1 MNNAPQA
8 PQAPGS
14 VPQLVPQTPQANP
27 MHPAP
32 APHAN
37 AGTVAI
43 EQSRAVAEA
52 LGKIQIAKAYPRSL
66 TEAYA
71 AVEKSCSRKSFAE
84 VATYAYPRGGQTITG
99 PSIRLAEELA
109 RCFGNIQYGIRELS
123 QRPGESEMQAFA
135 WDVENNV
142 ERTMNF
148 TVKHER
154 HTKNGV
160 TKLTD
165 PRDIYEMTANQ
176 GGRRVRACI
185 LAVLDRD
192 LESHALRICKQALAG
207 SSAEPISDRIRMMVS
222 EFSKIGIQSQHIE
235 QWAGVKLDDI
245 LPDQIADLRSIYN
258 SLRDGMTRPSD
269 WFNVPAE
276 REPSNPTIQSLNEK
290 LLNKQQ
296 TLNQPPQP
304 ASQSIHNPQQAAGNA
319 APTFIPTTAQNNQE
333 LL

>member
-1 MNNAPQA
+1 MH
-8 PQAPGS
+8 
-14 VPQLVPQTPQANP
+14 PQL
-27 MHPAP
+27 
-32 APHAN
+32 APHTN

-66 TEAYA
+66 SEAYA
-71 AVEKSCSRKSFAE
+71 AVEKSCSRPSFADI
-84 VATYAYPRGGQTITG
+84 ATYAYPRGSQTITG

-123 QRPGESEMQAFA
+123 QRQGESEMQAFA
-135 WDVENNV
+135 WDMENNV

-154 HTKNGV
+154 HTRSGV

-192 LESHALRICKQALAG
+192 LESFALDVCKRALAG
-207 SSAEPISDRIRMMVS
+207 NASVSISDRIRTMVS
-222 EFSKIGIQSQHIE
+222 EFAKIGIQSQHIE
-235 QWAGVKLDDI
+235 QRMGVRLDDL
-245 LPDQIADLRSIYN
+245 LPDQIAELRSIFN
-258 SLRDGMTRPSD
+258 SLRDGMSRASD
-269 WFNVPAE
+269 WFNVPAAG
-276 REPSNPTIQSLNEK
+276 EPSNSAIADLNNK
-290 LLNKQQ
+290 LLQ
-296 TLNQPPQP
+296 PQP
-304 ASQSIHNPQQAAGNA
+304 QPYPQSPTPQATVSQPFHIPQQPTGNGS
-319 APTFIPTTAQNNQE
+319 PTYIPSTAQNNQE

>member
-1 MNNAPQA
+1 
-8 PQAPGS
+8 
-14 VPQLVPQTPQANP
+14 

-32 APHAN
+32 AQHAN

-66 TEAYA
+66 AEAYA
-71 AVEKSCSRKSFAE
+71 NVEKSCSRPSFADI
-84 VATYAYPRGGQTITG
+84 ATYAYPRGGNTVTG

-135 WDVENNV
+135 WDMENNV

-154 HTKNGV
+154 HTKSGV

-185 LAVLDRD
+185 LAVIDRD
-192 LESHALRICKQALAG
+192 LETFALDVCKRALAG
-207 SSAEPISDRIRMMVS
+207 GGNLSITDTIRKLVS
-222 EFSKIGIQSQHIE
+222 EFGKLGIQAQHIE
-235 QWAGVKLDDI
+235 QRMGVKLDDL
-245 LPDQIADLRSIYN
+245 LPDQIAELRGIYN
-258 SLRDGMTRPSD
+258 SLRDGMTRASD
-269 WFNVPAE
+269 WFSVPAE
-276 REPSNPTIQSLNEK
+276 REPSNPVV
-290 LLNKQQ
+290 QQ
-296 TLNQPPQP
+296 LNQKLASPQTQAP
-304 ASQSIHNPQQAAGNA
+304 APQFVPNQAGNVT
-319 APTFIPTTAQNNQE
+319 PQLIPSANQNNEE